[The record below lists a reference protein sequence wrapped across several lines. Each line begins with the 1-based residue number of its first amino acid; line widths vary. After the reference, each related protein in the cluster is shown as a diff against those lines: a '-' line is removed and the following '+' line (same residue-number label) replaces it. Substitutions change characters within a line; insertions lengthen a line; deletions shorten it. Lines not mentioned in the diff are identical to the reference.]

1 MIIIQL
7 NKSGNSETCIRKKG
21 YVVDRFRERE
31 RERERDGLERC
42 DCALSHPHAV
52 DDGFLDLWGG
62 ETRQVSLS
70 FFLKQF

>member
-1 MIIIQL
+1 MLLID
-7 NKSGNSETCIRKKG
+7 S
-21 YVVDRFRERE
+21 ERE